1 MNRSSLALL
10 AAALAACSSGGSS
23 TPKTLSRTSQG
34 MIAARDASTL
44 TVNGRAIDD
53 SSARVTIDGVAKSK
67 DDLQIGHV
75 VTVRMDDKG
84 KATDVRAHADL
95 RGKVDG
101 KATSAITVGT
111 LVVHVDAATRFDDS
125 ASRLA
130 SISAGDG
137 VRVSGFPDDKGG
149 LRATRIEKDA
159 SATGEFEVRGTASA
173 VTATGFTLTVAPGGA
188 AFAVTL
194 SGCSGATVCGVS
206 LPLGLTNGSF
216 VEVKTATQ
224 PTAGAIV
231 ASSIK
236 LDDDDKLGEA
246 EQEVEVEGIVTSGT
260 SASFVVD
267 GRSVF
272 TGAATRWTGGAP
284 ADLAVGV
291 KLEAEGKLTATGT
304 IAATKVAF
312 GDSIKLQGAAS
323 VQGTPTDPNN
333 GSFSMFNGAFTI
345 HVSNATELE
354 SGVNLGTLGFVEVR
368 GYPAPA
374 SGSSDLVATRIKA
387 ASGGGGGSR
396 IFIQGPVAATNASA
410 KTLTILGITVDVSG
424 ATLKARDETTVLP
437 GDFFANVS
445 AGMVV
450 KARGPGA
457 AALVGTTLK
466 ADEVELEDDR

>member
-23 TPKTLSRTSQG
+23 TAKILARTSQG

-44 TVNGRAIDD
+44 TVDGSTIDD
-53 SSARVTIDGVAKSK
+53 SAARVTIDGVARSK
-67 DDLQIGHV
+67 DDLQVGHV

-84 KATDVRAHADL
+84 KATEVRAHADL
-95 RGKVDG
+95 RGRVDD
-101 KATSAITVGT
+101 KATSTITVGA
-111 LVVHVDAATRFDDS
+111 LLVHVDAATRFDDS

-130 SISAGDG
+130 SIATGDG

-159 SATGEFEVRGTASA
+159 SAAGGYEVRGIASA
-173 VTATGFTLTVAPGGA
+173 VTAAGFTLTVGPGA
-188 AFAVTL
+188 AVFIVTPQ
-194 SGCSGATVCGVS
+194 GGVS
-206 LPLGLTNGSF
+206 LPVGLTNGSF
-216 VEVKTATQ
+216 VEVKTAIR
-224 PTAGAIV
+224 PDAGAIV

-236 LDDDDKLGEA
+236 LDDDDKLGDA

-260 SASFVVD
+260 PASFVID
-267 GRSVF
+267 GRSAF
-272 TGAATRWTGGAP
+272 TSATTRWMGGAP
-284 ADLAVGV
+284 GDLALGV
-291 KLEAEGKLTATGT
+291 RVEVEGKLTAAGT
-304 IAATKVAF
+304 IAASKVTF
-312 GDSIKLQGAAS
+312 GDSIKLQGAAAS
-323 VQGTPTDPNN
+323 VQQAGDATN
-333 GSFSMFNGAFTI
+333 GSFTMFGGALTV
-345 HVSNATELE
+345 HVSSATELE
-354 SGVNLGTLGFVEVR
+354 SGVNLGTLAALAVEVR

-374 SGSSDLVATRIKA
+374 SGSSDLVATRIRT

-396 IFIQGPVAATNASA
+396 IFIQGPVAATSPSA
-410 KTLTILGITVDVSG
+410 RTLTILGITVDVSG

-437 GDFFANVS
+437 GDFFANVA

>member
-1 MNRSSLALL
+1 
-10 AAALAACSSGGSS
+10 
-23 TPKTLSRTSQG
+23 
-34 MIAARDASTL
+34 
-44 TVNGRAIDD
+44 

-84 KATDVRAHADL
+84 KATDVRAHAYL
-95 RGKVDG
+95 RGTVDD

-130 SISAGDG
+130 SISTGDG

-159 SATGEFEVRGTASA
+159 SAKGEFEVRGTASA
-173 VTATGFTLTVAPGGA
+173 VTATGFTLTVGSGGA
-188 AFAVTL
+188 AFTVTAK
-194 SGCSGATVCGVS
+194 SGVS
-206 LPLGLTNGSF
+206 LPAGLTNGSF

-224 PTAGAIV
+224 PTAGAIA
-231 ASSIK
+231 ASSIR

-272 TGAATRWTGGAP
+272 TGATTRWTGGAP

-291 KLEAEGKLTATGT
+291 KLEVEGKLTATGT

-323 VQGTPTDPNN
+323 LQGTPTDPNN

-354 SGVNLGTLGFVEVR
+354 SGVNLGTLGFIEVR

-374 SGSSDLVATRIKA
+374 SGSSDLVATRIEA
-387 ASGGGGGSR
+387 AGACGGGSS
-396 IFIQGPVAATNASA
+396 IFIRGRVAATNASA